1 MGVACPRATCVLDSF
16 KNTIKKLIVSA
27 ASAPSAAQ
35 AASQTTPCRCDR
47 GAAHRCA
54 ERFALAQ
61 RQASLHV
68 HTTVRWASVAHPK
81 VAVRMQGLGLVR
93 PSPAATDTV
102 QARAGSIISSQKSRD
117 DIASQHLCQLPPP
130 IQRASRQSVVR
141 ARCKRSVRS
150 RQGTARSY
158 GTRQGVAG
166 NEKNYLVEM
175 STCLRTHGEPLAVT
189 QGVCTPEPTNDSS
202 RCPPFPRRGIG
213 RWTMILY
220 LGRGLGSQEC
230 HCRKFNGI
238 TLRHNVCTRG
248 ARTLR

>member
-1 MGVACPRATCVLDSF
+1 MTAGPWPRPPLARGYCHIAGEGGQHQQQSAEAAAVVSTS
-16 KNTIKKLIVSA
+16 VSA
-27 ASAPSAAQ
+27 P
-35 AASQTTPCRCDR
+35 
-47 GAAHRCA
+47 
-54 ERFALAQ
+54 
-61 RQASLHV
+61 RQ
-68 HTTVRWASVAHPK
+68 
-81 VAVRMQGLGLVR
+81 
-93 PSPAATDTV
+93 
-102 QARAGSIISSQKSRD
+102 
-117 DIASQHLCQLPPP
+117 C
-130 IQRASRQSVVR
+130 R
-141 ARCKRSVRS
+141 ARPEAPDRSLSVRDS
-150 RQGTARSY
+150 NARRAHGAARSY

-166 NEKNYLVEM
+166 NEKDHLVEM